1 MKKYQF
7 IRPVYPIGFK
17 ETEKMSLFERK
28 MTKRLQKRPSLKEE
42 SKAEIIATQI
52 AAEPSAP
59 TMEDDDEFFDAL
71 DDQDGS
77 NNYQMVN

>member
-1 MKKYQF
+1 
-7 IRPVYPIGFK
+7 
-17 ETEKMSLFERK
+17 